1 MMAEG
6 GRLFKDD
13 VVGALLGAGKPVV
26 GVLVASFSMHD
37 SREALSNEACGTPC
51 V

>member
-6 GRLFKDD
+6 GRLFKDE
-13 VVGALLGAGKPVV
+13 VIGAFLGSGKAVV
-26 GVLVASFSMHD
+26 GVLVAPFPTHD

>member
-6 GRLFKDD
+6 GRLFEDE
-13 VVGALLGAGKPVV
+13 VVGALLGAGKHVV
-26 GVLVASFSMHD
+26 GVPVASFPMHD
-37 SREALSNEACGTPC
+37 TREGLSNEACGTSC